1 MANAIPARASINS
14 HAVKGYLVLFDGAM
28 LQNRLPVAQP
38 MGNVPLVP
46 HLSLARPHDAIEGSH
61 SLVLLRLSF
70 QDDFTMYEQ
79 TGSIVPLIFF
89 NSLNAPLTQALCP
102 RMT

>member
-1 MANAIPARASINS
+1 MTNAIPVRASINF
-14 HAVKGYLVLFDGAM
+14 HAVEGYLPPSDGAM

-70 QDDFTMYEQ
+70 PDDFTIYEQ
-79 TGSIVPLIFF
+79 TGSIVPLNF
-89 NSLNAPLTQALCP
+89 LKA
-102 RMT
+102 